1 MKRTALFL
9 SLLAVLS
16 IISGYLL
23 SNASLV
29 GKVGISVFYK
39 QYQFLKT
46 WWQGA
51 LIVFA
56 VLLIFFLVQGFAEK
70 KLIKTRANLLHVSM
84 ILLALTGLYF
94 TYYDF
99 RHTTTHR
106 LLGERFHIGAYLFW
120 IDWII
125 ISLFYLT
132 QKKPETIEP

>member
-1 MKRTALFL
+1 VKRTALFL

>member
-70 KLIKTRANLLHVSM
+70 KLIKTKANLLHVSM

>member
-1 MKRTALFL
+1 VKRTALFL

-70 KLIKTRANLLHVSM
+70 KLIKTKANLLHVSM